1 MNSKN
6 HEHLKSNF
14 NNVSKSAL
22 VTGANKSI
30 GFETAKQL
38 AQLGYFV
45 YIGSRDKTKGLK
57 AIENLKAMGLTNV
70 DCIQLDVTDINSIKA
85 ARQELESKIQKLD
98 VLINNAG
105 ISGGFPQ
112 PATKVSID
120 TLRLVFETNFF
131 GSVQVTKEF
140 IELLKKSDQ
149 PRIVNVTTELSSLTN
164 HSNPNWKF
172 AQFKPAAYGP
182 SKTALNAYTVM
193 LAVELKDTNFK
204 VNCVCPGFTATDF
217 NNHQGTKTVEQ
228 GARAIVKY
236 ATLDKDEVTGKF
248 FNEEGEIAW

>member
-1 MNSKN
+1 M
-6 HEHLKSNF
+6 
-14 NNVSKSAL
+14 KSAI

-30 GFETAKQL
+30 GFEIAKQL

-45 YIGSRDKTKGLK
+45 YLGSRDNTKGLK
-57 AIENLKAMGLTNV
+57 AIKNLNAIGLSNV
-70 DCIQLDVTDINSIKA
+70 DCIQLDITDLNSIKA
-85 ARQELESKIQKLD
+85 ARQQLESKIQNLD
-98 VLINNAG
+98 ILINNAG

-120 TLRLVFETNFF
+120 TIRLVFETNFF
-131 GSVQVTKEF
+131 GTVQVTQEF

-193 LAVELKDTNFK
+193 LADELKDTNFK

-217 NNHQGTKTVEQ
+217 NNHRGNKKVED
-228 GARAIVKY
+228 AASVIVKY
-236 ATLDKDEVTGKF
+236 ATLEQDGPTGKF
-248 FNEEGEIAW
+248 LSEEGETGW

>member
-1 MNSKN
+1 M
-6 HEHLKSNF
+6 
-14 NNVSKSAL
+14 KSAF

-30 GFETAKQL
+30 GFETARQL
-38 AQLGYFV
+38 AELGYFV
-45 YIGSRDKTKGLK
+45 YIGSRDKTKGLE
-57 AIENLKAMGLTNV
+57 AIEKLKAMGLTNV
-70 DCIQLDVTDINSIKA
+70 CCIQLDVTDINSIKS
-85 ARQELESKIQKLD
+85 ARLELEVKTKKLD

-112 PATKVSID
+112 PATKISYD

-131 GSVQVTKEF
+131 GAIQVTQEF

-164 HSNPNWKF
+164 HSDPNWEF

-228 GARAIVKY
+228 GANVIVKY
-236 ATLDKDEVTGKF
+236 ATLDTDGTTGKF
-248 FNEEGEIAW
+248 FSEKGETAW

>member
-1 MNSKN
+1 M
-6 HEHLKSNF
+6 
-14 NNVSKSAL
+14 KSAL

-45 YIGSRDKTKGLK
+45 YIGSRDKPKGFK
-57 AIENLKAMGLTNV
+57 AIEDLKAMGLTNV

-85 ARQELESKIQKLD
+85 ARQELEGKTQKLD
-98 VLINNAG
+98 ILINNAG

-112 PATKVSID
+112 RATKVTID

-131 GSVQVTKEF
+131 GIVQVTQEF

-164 HSNPNWKF
+164 HSDANWKF

-228 GARAIVKY
+228 GAKAVVKY
-236 ATLDKDEVTGKF
+236 ATLDKDEATGKF
-248 FNEEGEIAW
+248 FSEEGEIAW

>member
-1 MNSKN
+1 M
-6 HEHLKSNF
+6 
-14 NNVSKSAL
+14 KSAL

-45 YIGSRDKTKGLK
+45 YIGSRDNTKGLK
-57 AIENLKAMGLTNV
+57 AIKNLNAIGLSNV
-70 DCIQLDVTDINSIKA
+70 DCIQLDITDLNSIKA
-85 ARQELESKIQKLD
+85 ARQQLESKIRNLD
-98 VLINNAG
+98 ILINNAG

-131 GSVQVTKEF
+131 GTVQVTQEF
-140 IELLKKSDQ
+140 IGLLKKSDQ

-193 LAVELKDTNFK
+193 LADELKDTNFK

-217 NNHQGTKTVEQ
+217 NNHRGDKKVED
-228 GARAIVKY
+228 AASVIVKY
-236 ATLDKDEVTGKF
+236 ATLGQDGPTGKF
-248 FNEEGEIAW
+248 LSEEGETAW

>member
-1 MNSKN
+1 MRT
-6 HEHLKSNF
+6 
-14 NNVSKSAL
+14 AL

-30 GFETAKQL
+30 GFETARQL

-45 YIGSRDKTKGLK
+45 YIGSRDKKKGLEAVEK
-57 AIENLKAMGLTNV
+57 LKTMGLTNV
-70 DCIQLDVTDINSIKA
+70 DSLQLDVTDTNSIKS
-85 ARQELESKIQKLD
+85 ARQGLEVKTKKLD
-98 VLINNAG
+98 ILVNNAG

-112 PATKVSID
+112 PATKVSHD

-131 GSVQVTKEF
+131 GAIQVTQEF

-164 HSNPNWKF
+164 HSDPNWIF
-172 AQFKPAAYGP
+172 AKFKPAAYGP

-228 GARAIVKY
+228 GASVIVKY
-236 ATLDKDEVTGKF
+236 ATLGKDGETGKF
-248 FNEEGEIAW
+248 FSEEGETAW

>member
-1 MNSKN
+1 M
-6 HEHLKSNF
+6 
-14 NNVSKSAL
+14 KSAL

-45 YIGSRDKTKGLK
+45 YIGSRDKTKGLE
-57 AIENLKAMGLTNV
+57 AIEKLKAMGLTNV
-70 DCIQLDVTDINSIKA
+70 DCIQVDVTDINSIKS
-85 ARQELESKIQKLD
+85 ARQELEVKTKKLD
-98 VLINNAG
+98 ILINNAG

-112 PATKVSID
+112 PATKVSLD
-120 TLRLVFETNFF
+120 TLRNVFETNFF
-131 GSVQVTKEF
+131 GAIQVTQQF
-140 IELLKKSDQ
+140 IELLKKSSE
-149 PRIVNVTTELSSLTN
+149 PRIVNVTTELSSMTN

-193 LAVELKDTNFK
+193 LAIELKDLNFK

-217 NNHQGTKTVEQ
+217 NNHQGTKKVEQ
-228 GARAIVKY
+228 AASVIVKY
-236 ATLDKDEVTGKF
+236 ATLDKDGATGKF
-248 FNEEGEIAW
+248 FSDEGETAW

>member
-45 YIGSRDKTKGLK
+45 YIGSRDKTKGFK

-70 DCIQLDVTDINSIKA
+70 DCIQLDVTDINSIKV
-85 ARQELESKIQKLD
+85 ARQELETKTQKLD
-98 VLINNAG
+98 ILINNAG

-112 PATKVSID
+112 PATKVTID
-120 TLRLVFETNFF
+120 TLRLVFETNFL
-131 GSVQVTKEF
+131 GAVQVTQEF

-164 HSNPNWKF
+164 HSDPNWKF

-228 GARAIVKY
+228 GARVIVRY
-236 ATLDKDEVTGKF
+236 ATLDKEEATGKF
-248 FNEEGEIAW
+248 FSEEGETAW

>member
-1 MNSKN
+1 M
-6 HEHLKSNF
+6 
-14 NNVSKSAL
+14 KSAL
-22 VTGANKSI
+22 VTGANKGI
-30 GFETAKQL
+30 GFEAAKQL
-38 AQLGYFV
+38 AKLGYFV
-45 YIGSRDKTKGLK
+45 YIGSRDKTKGFK
-57 AIENLKAMGLTNV
+57 AIEKLKAMGLTNV
-70 DCIQLDVTDINSIKA
+70 DCIQLDVTDINSIKV
-85 ARQELESKIQKLD
+85 ARQELEAKIQKLD

-131 GSVQVTKEF
+131 GAVQVTQEF
-140 IELLKKSDQ
+140 IELLKTSDQ

-164 HSNPNWKF
+164 HSDPSWKF

-193 LAVELKDTNFK
+193 LAVELKDTHFK

-217 NNHQGTKTVEQ
+217 NNHMGDKKVEDAATVL
-228 GARAIVKY
+228 VKY
-236 ATLDKDEVTGKF
+236 ATLDKDGVTGNF
-248 FNEEGEIAW
+248 LSAEGKTAW

>member
-1 MNSKN
+1 M
-6 HEHLKSNF
+6 
-14 NNVSKSAL
+14 KSAI

-30 GFETAKQL
+30 GFEIAKQL

-45 YIGSRDKTKGLK
+45 YLGSRDNTKGLK
-57 AIENLKAMGLTNV
+57 AIKNLNAIGLSNV
-70 DCIQLDVTDINSIKA
+70 DCIQLDITDLNSIKA
-85 ARQELESKIQKLD
+85 ARQQLESKIQNLD
-98 VLINNAG
+98 ILINNAG

-120 TLRLVFETNFF
+120 TIRLVFETNFF
-131 GSVQVTKEF
+131 GTVQVTQEF
-140 IELLKKSDQ
+140 IGLLKKSAQ
-149 PRIVNVTTELSSLTN
+149 PRIVNVPTELSSLTN

-193 LAVELKDTNFK
+193 LADELKDTNFK

-217 NNHQGTKTVEQ
+217 NNHRGNKKVED
-228 GARAIVKY
+228 AASVIVKY
-236 ATLDKDEVTGKF
+236 ATLEQDGPTGKF
-248 FNEEGEIAW
+248 LSEEGETGW

>member
-1 MNSKN
+1 M
-6 HEHLKSNF
+6 
-14 NNVSKSAL
+14 KSAL

-30 GFETAKQL
+30 GFETARQL

-45 YIGSRDKTKGLK
+45 YIGSRDKKKGLEAVEK
-57 AIENLKAMGLTNV
+57 LKAMGLTNV
-70 DCIQLDVTDINSIKA
+70 DCIQLDVTDTSSIKS
-85 ARQELESKIQKLD
+85 ARQGLEVKTKKLD
-98 VLINNAG
+98 ILVNNAG

-112 PATKVSID
+112 PATKVSHD

-131 GSVQVTKEF
+131 GAVQVTQEF

-164 HSNPNWKF
+164 HSDPNWIF
-172 AQFKPAAYGP
+172 AKFKPAAYGP

-193 LAVELKDTNFK
+193 LAIELKDTNFK

-217 NNHQGTKTVEQ
+217 NNHQGTKSVEQ
-228 GARAIVKY
+228 AASVIVKY
-236 ATLDKDEVTGKF
+236 ATLGKDGETGKF
-248 FNEEGEIAW
+248 LSEEGETAW

>member
-1 MNSKN
+1 M
-6 HEHLKSNF
+6 
-14 NNVSKSAL
+14 KSAL

-45 YIGSRDKTKGLK
+45 YIGSRDNTKGLK
-57 AIENLKAMGLTNV
+57 AIKNLNAIGLLNV
-70 DCIQLDVTDINSIKA
+70 DCIQLDITDLNSIKA
-85 ARQELESKIQKLD
+85 ARQQLESKIRNLD
-98 VLINNAG
+98 ILINNAG

-131 GSVQVTKEF
+131 GTVQVTQEF
-140 IELLKKSDQ
+140 IGLLKKSDQ

-193 LAVELKDTNFK
+193 LADELKDTNFK

-217 NNHQGTKTVEQ
+217 NNHRGDKKVED
-228 GARAIVKY
+228 AASVIVKY
-236 ATLDKDEVTGKF
+236 ATLEQDGPTGKF
-248 FNEEGEIAW
+248 LSEEGETGW

>member
-1 MNSKN
+1 M
-6 HEHLKSNF
+6 
-14 NNVSKSAL
+14 KSAL

-30 GFETAKQL
+30 GFETARQL

-45 YIGSRDKTKGLK
+45 YISSRDKTKGLE
-57 AIENLKAMGLTNV
+57 AIEKLKAMGLTNV
-70 DCIQLDVTDINSIKA
+70 DCIQLDVTDINSIKS
-85 ARQELESKIQKLD
+85 ARQELEAKTQKLD

-112 PATKVSID
+112 PATNVSNE

-131 GSVQVTKEF
+131 GVIQVTQEF
-140 IELLKKSDQ
+140 MELLKKSDQ

-164 HSNPNWKF
+164 HSNPNWIF

-193 LAVELKDTNFK
+193 LAAELKDTNFK

-217 NNHQGTKTVEQ
+217 NNHQGTRTVEQ
-228 GARAIVKY
+228 AASVIVKY
-236 ATLDKDEVTGKF
+236 ATLDKDGATGKF
-248 FNEEGEIAW
+248 FSEEGEAAW

>member
-1 MNSKN
+1 M
-6 HEHLKSNF
+6 
-14 NNVSKSAL
+14 KSAL

-45 YIGSRDKTKGLK
+45 YIGSRDKTKGVK
-57 AIENLKAMGLTNV
+57 AIENLKAMGLTSV

-85 ARQELESKIQKLD
+85 ARQELEAKTQKLD

-112 PATKVSID
+112 PATKVTID
-120 TLRLVFETNFF
+120 TLRFVFETNFF
-131 GSVQVTKEF
+131 GAIQVTQEF

-164 HSNPNWKF
+164 HSDPNWKF

-217 NNHQGTKTVEQ
+217 NNHQGTKIVEQ

>member
-1 MNSKN
+1 M
-6 HEHLKSNF
+6 
-14 NNVSKSAL
+14 KSAL

-30 GFETAKQL
+30 GFETARQL

-45 YIGSRDKTKGLK
+45 YIGSRDKAKGLAAVQKLK
-57 AIENLKAMGLTNV
+57 AIGLENV
-70 DCIQLDVTDINSIKA
+70 DSIQLDVTDINSIKS
-85 ARQELESKIQKLD
+85 ARQGLEAKTKTLD

-112 PATKVSID
+112 PATKVSHD

-131 GSVQVTKEF
+131 GAIQVTQEF
-140 IELLKKSDQ
+140 IELLKKSSE

-164 HSNPNWKF
+164 HSDPNWIF

-193 LAVELKDTNFK
+193 LASELKDTNFK

-217 NNHQGTKTVEQ
+217 NNHQGTRTVEQ
-228 GARAIVKY
+228 GASVIVKY
-236 ATLDKDEVTGKF
+236 ATLEKDGATGTF
-248 FNEEGEIAW
+248 FNEEGKTAW

>member
-1 MNSKN
+1 M
-6 HEHLKSNF
+6 
-14 NNVSKSAL
+14 KSAI

-30 GFETAKQL
+30 GFEIAKQL

-45 YIGSRDKTKGLK
+45 YIGSRDNTKGLK
-57 AIENLKAMGLTNV
+57 AIKNLNAIGLSNV
-70 DCIQLDVTDINSIKA
+70 DCIQLDITDLNSIKA
-85 ARQELESKIQKLD
+85 ARQQLESKIQNLD
-98 VLINNAG
+98 ILINNAG

-120 TLRLVFETNFF
+120 TIRLVFETNFF
-131 GSVQVTKEF
+131 GTVQVTQEF

-193 LAVELKDTNFK
+193 LADELKDTNFK

-217 NNHQGTKTVEQ
+217 NNHRGNKKVED
-228 GARAIVKY
+228 AASVIVKY
-236 ATLDKDEVTGKF
+236 ATLEQDGPTGKF
-248 FNEEGEIAW
+248 LSEEGETAW

>member
-1 MNSKN
+1 MR
-6 HEHLKSNF
+6 
-14 NNVSKSAL
+14 SAL

-57 AIENLKAMGLTNV
+57 AVENLKALGLKNV
-70 DCIQLDVTDINSIKA
+70 DCIQLDITDIHSIKA
-85 ARQELESKIQKLD
+85 ARKELETKIKKLD

-112 PATKVSID
+112 PATKISIE
-120 TLRLVFETNFF
+120 TLRLVFDTNFF
-131 GSVQVTKEF
+131 GTVQVTQEF
-140 IELLKKSDQ
+140 IEFLKRSDQ
-149 PRIVNVTTELSSLTN
+149 PRIVNVTTELSSMTN

-182 SKTALNAYTVM
+182 SKTALNAYTIM
-193 LAVELKDTNFK
+193 LAVELKDANFK
-204 VNCVCPGFTATDF
+204 VNCVCPGYTATDF
-217 NNHQGTKTVEQ
+217 NNHSGYKKVED
-228 GARAIVKY
+228 AATAIVKY
-236 ATLDKDEVTGKF
+236 ATIDKDGVTGKF
-248 FNEEGEIAW
+248 FSDEGETAW

>member
-1 MNSKN
+1 M
-6 HEHLKSNF
+6 
-14 NNVSKSAL
+14 KSAL

-45 YIGSRDKTKGLK
+45 YIGSRDKTKGFK
-57 AIENLKAMGLTNV
+57 AVENLKAIGLRNV

-85 ARQELESKIQKLD
+85 ARQELEAKTQKLD

-112 PATKVSID
+112 PATQVSVD

-131 GSVQVTKEF
+131 GAVQVTQEF
-140 IELLKKSDQ
+140 IELLKRSDQ
-149 PRIVNVTTELSSLTN
+149 ARIVNVTTELSSLTN
-164 HSNPNWKF
+164 HSDPNWKF
-172 AQFKPAAYGP
+172 TQFKPAAYGP

-217 NNHQGTKTVEQ
+217 NNHMGDRKVEDAATV
-228 GARAIVKY
+228 IVKY
-236 ATLDKDEVTGKF
+236 ATLDKDGATGKF
-248 FNEEGEIAW
+248 FSAEGNTAW

>member
-1 MNSKN
+1 M
-6 HEHLKSNF
+6 
-14 NNVSKSAL
+14 KSAL

-45 YIGSRDKTKGLK
+45 YIGSRDKMRGLK
-57 AIENLKAMGLTNV
+57 AVENLKAIGLRNV
-70 DCIQLDVTDINSIKA
+70 DCIILDVTDINSIKV
-85 ARQELESKIQKLD
+85 ARQELEAKTQKLD
-98 VLINNAG
+98 LLINNAG

-112 PATKVSID
+112 PATQVSID
-120 TLRLVFETNFF
+120 TLRLAFETNFF
-131 GSVQVTKEF
+131 GAVQVTQEF
-140 IELLKKSDQ
+140 IELLKRSDQ

-164 HSNPNWKF
+164 HSDPNWKF

-217 NNHQGTKTVEQ
+217 NNHMGDRKVED
-228 GARAIVKY
+228 AAAVIVKY
-236 ATLDKDEVTGKF
+236 ATLDKDGATGKF
-248 FNEEGEIAW
+248 FSAEGKTAW

>member
-1 MNSKN
+1 M
-6 HEHLKSNF
+6 
-14 NNVSKSAL
+14 KSAL

-45 YIGSRDKTKGLK
+45 YIGSRDKTKGLE
-57 AIENLKAMGLTNV
+57 AIKKLKAMGLINV
-70 DCIQLDVTDINSIKA
+70 DCIQLDVTDINSIKS
-85 ARQELESKIQKLD
+85 ARQELEIKAKKID

-112 PATKVSID
+112 PATKVSYD

-131 GSVQVTKEF
+131 GVVQVTQEF

-164 HSNPNWKF
+164 HSDPNWKF

-228 GARAIVKY
+228 GASAIVKY
-236 ATLDKDEVTGKF
+236 ATIDSTGATGKF
-248 FNEEGEIAW
+248 FNEDGEIAW